1 MEKFLNYLSAVRG
14 LSENTVIGY
23 KNDLTLLQG
32 FLSPEIEV
40 SSVTKENLLLCI
52 GQLSKQ
58 KKAAASIN
66 RFISAV
72 RTLFSFGLRYQYI
85 EKNPDSGDAP
95 QKWII
100 KRRLEAAHD
109 LIKSGK
115 KVTEACFDVGFI
127 NLSHF
132 SKIYKDAYG
141 VAPSMQH

>member
-1 MEKFLNYLSAVRG
+1 MKLKDFIEKFLNYLSAVRG

-40 SSVTKENLLLCI
+40 SSVTKENLLLCS

-85 EKNPDSGDAP
+85 EKNPALELKTVKNP
-95 QKWII
+95 
-100 KRRLEAAHD
+100 KRMPNFMTQAEVDDLCHQPIENELLWKNRDYEIGRAH
-109 LIKSGK
+109 
-115 KVTEACFDVGFI
+115 V
-127 NLSHF
+127 
-132 SKIYKDAYG
+132 
-141 VAPSMQH
+141 